1 MKVGITL
8 SIDMTKIDESRLYKG
23 MKGTY
28 LDLTTFVDTET
39 KDKYENNGFITQSQ
53 TKEEREGVVN
63 VSLYWEMLRYSLRMQ
78 WVCQHK
84 AHHRKRKKC
93 LTKTYHSSIN

>member
-53 TKEEREGVVN
+53 TKEERERR
-63 VSLYWEMLRYSLRMQ
+63 W
-78 WVCQHK
+78 
-84 AHHRKRKKC
+84 
-93 LTKTYHSSIN
+93 